1 MQIFKNNKIT
11 TWLAMIRNLK
21 IFKIFLFSSH
31 HSLLSVLKRCIGVG
45 VGVAGCM
52 PTTKRSS
59 LCIFSL
65 HIGRQRC
72 PCCFVSSPAAFE
84 AKKKEQ
90 LLSCIFTSPDSQDSG
105 KSIDYKMQFYLYCCG

>member
-1 MQIFKNNKIT
+1 MS
-11 TWLAMIRNLK
+11 
-21 IFKIFLFSSH
+21 LFSRVRICVQKQLMMI
-31 HSLLSVLKRCIGVG
+31 LLSVLKRCIGVG

-72 PCCFVSSPAAFE
+72 RFE
-84 AKKKEQ
+84 EMN
-90 LLSCIFTSPDSQDSG
+90 IVE
-105 KSIDYKMQFYLYCCG
+105 